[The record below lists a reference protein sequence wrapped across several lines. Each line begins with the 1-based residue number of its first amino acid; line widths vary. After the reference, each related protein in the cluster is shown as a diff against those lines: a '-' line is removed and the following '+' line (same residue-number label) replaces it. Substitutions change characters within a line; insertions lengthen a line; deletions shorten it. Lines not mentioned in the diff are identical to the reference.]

1 VRVGILGGTF
11 NPPHLGHLVCAQEAY
26 FHLRLDRLMLIPAA
40 IPPHKPVDE
49 EPGFPHR
56 LELCRRAVQGDPRFE
71 VSDIEC
77 VRPGPS
83 YTVDTLEELKSRA
96 PDNELVLI
104 VGGDIAAGFPRWRE
118 PERVLSLA
126 TLAVAERKGT
136 ARADIDQALREVPG
150 GDRAAF
156 FPMPTIEISS
166 SAVRER
172 VRTAQPIKYIVPDP
186 VADYIHEQGLYGGAT
201 S

>member
-1 VRVGILGGTF
+1 
-11 NPPHLGHLVCAQEAY
+11 VCAQEAY
-26 FHLRLDRLMLIPAA
+26 VHLRLDRLMLIPAA

-49 EPGFPHR
+49 EPGFEHR
-56 LELCRRAVQGDPRFE
+56 LELCRRAVQGDRRFA

-83 YTVDTLEELKSRA
+83 FTVDTLQELNLGA
-96 PDNELVLI
+96 PHSELFLI
-104 VGGDIAAGFPRWRE
+104 VGGDIAAGFPRWHE

-136 ARADIDQALREVPG
+136 PRAAIDAALRQVPG
-150 GDRAAF
+150 GERASF

-166 SAVRER
+166 SAVRDR
-172 VRTAQPIKYIVPDP
+172 VRAGQPIKYIVPDP
-186 VADYIHEQGLYGGAT
+186 VADYIREQGLYGGNT